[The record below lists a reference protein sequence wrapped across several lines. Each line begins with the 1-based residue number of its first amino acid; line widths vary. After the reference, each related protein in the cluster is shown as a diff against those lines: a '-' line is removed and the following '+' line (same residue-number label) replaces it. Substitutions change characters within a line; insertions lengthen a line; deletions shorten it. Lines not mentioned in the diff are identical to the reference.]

1 MIVLSEIL
9 EHIVKLFVFFII
21 GVIVIVI
28 GMTIQIIEVVV
39 LGGLLSVVSALIML
53 LGVLSNR

>member
-1 MIVLSEIL
+1 MSEIL

-53 LGVLSNR
+53 LGVLSDR